1 MVKEILEGV
10 LIPLLII
17 LTRYLIVFLN
27 AKRNELK
34 EKTNNDL
41 ANKYID
47 MIYTTVTNCVIAT
60 NQTYVDAL
68 KEQGSFDKTAQIIA
82 FNETLAA
89 VKQMLSKDALEY
101 IHSITE
107 DTDFYLSKLIEAS
120 VRDQKQAGT

>member
-1 MVKEILEGV
+1 MIKEILEGV

-68 KEQGSFDKTAQIIA
+68 KEQGSFDKAAQVIA
-82 FNETLAA
+82 FNQTLEA
-89 VKQMLSKDALEY
+89 VKRMLSADALNY

-120 VRDQKQAGT
+120 VRDQK

>member
-17 LTRYLIVFLN
+17 LARYLIVFLD
-27 AKRNELK
+27 AKRKELK

-47 MIYTTVTNCVIAT
+47 MIYNTVTNCVIAT

-68 KEQGSFDKTAQIIA
+68 KEQGSFDKQAQIIA
-82 FNETLAA
+82 FNETLNA
-89 VKQMLSKDALEY
+89 VKRMLSADALNY

-107 DTDFYLSKLIEAS
+107 DTDFYLTKLIEAT
-120 VRDQKQAGT
+120 VREQKIAGT

>member
-60 NQTYVDAL
+60 NQTYVDTL
-68 KEQGSFDKTAQIIA
+68 KEQGSFDKAAQAIA
-82 FNETLAA
+82 FNQTLEA
-89 VKQMLSKDALEY
+89 VKRMLSADALNY

-120 VRDQKQAGT
+120 VRDQK

>member
-68 KEQGSFDKTAQIIA
+68 KEQGSFDKTAQTIA
-82 FNETLAA
+82 FNQTLEA
-89 VKQMLSKDALEY
+89 VKRMLSTDALNY

-107 DTDFYLSKLIEAS
+107 DTDFYLTKLIEAS

>member
-1 MVKEILEGV
+1 MGIFLVPISGEK
-10 LIPLLII
+10 IPIS
-17 LTRYLIVFLN
+17 
-27 AKRNELK
+27 LK

-68 KEQGSFDKTAQIIA
+68 KEQGSFDKTAQVIA
-82 FNETLAA
+82 FNQTLEA
-89 VKQMLSKDALEY
+89 VKRMLSADALNY

-120 VRDQKQAGT
+120 VRDQK

>member
-68 KEQGSFDKTAQIIA
+68 KEQGSFDKTAQTIA
-82 FNETLAA
+82 FNQTLEA
-89 VKQMLSKDALEY
+89 VKRMLSADALNY

>member
-68 KEQGSFDKTAQIIA
+68 KEQGSFDKAAQTIA
-82 FNETLAA
+82 FNQTLEA
-89 VKQMLSKDALEY
+89 VKRMLSADALNY

>member
-34 EKTNNDL
+34 EKTKNDL

-60 NQTYVDAL
+60 NQTYVDTL
-68 KEQGSFDKTAQIIA
+68 KEQGSFDKQAQLIA
-82 FNETLAA
+82 LNETLVAI
-89 VKQMLSKDALEY
+89 KKMLSTDALEY
-101 IHSITE
+101 IHSIT
-107 DTDFYLSKLIEAS
+107 DDVDFYLTKLIEAS
-120 VRDQKQAGT
+120 VRDQKQ

>member
-1 MVKEILEGV
+1 MIKEILEGV

-68 KEQGSFDKTAQIIA
+68 KKQDSFDKQAQIIA
-82 FNETLAA
+82 FNQTLEA
-89 VKQMLSKDALEY
+89 VKRMLSADALNY

-107 DTDFYLSKLIEAS
+107 DTDFYLTKLIEAS

>member
-10 LIPLLII
+10 LIPLFII

-34 EKTNNDL
+34 EKTNNEL

-47 MIYTTVTNCVIAT
+47 MIYSTVTNCVIAT
-60 NQTYVDAL
+60 NQTYVDSL
-68 KEQGSFDKTAQIIA
+68 KQQGSFDKDAQIIA

-89 VKQMLSKDALEY
+89 VKRMLSADALNY

-107 DTDFYLSKLIEAS
+107 DTDFYLSQLIEAS
-120 VRDQKQAGT
+120 VRDQK

>member
-68 KEQGSFDKTAQIIA
+68 KEQGSFDKTAQVIA
-82 FNETLAA
+82 FNQTLEA
-89 VKQMLSKDALEY
+89 VKRMLSADALNY

>member
-1 MVKEILEGV
+1 MIKEILEGV

-68 KEQGSFDKTAQIIA
+68 KEQGSFDKAAQAIA
-82 FNETLAA
+82 FNQTLEA
-89 VKQMLSKDALEY
+89 VKRMLSADALNY

>member
-17 LTRYLIVFLN
+17 LARYLIVFLD
-27 AKRNELK
+27 AKRKELK

-47 MIYTTVTNCVIAT
+47 MIYNTVTNCVIAT

-68 KEQGSFDKTAQIIA
+68 KEQGSFDKQAQIIA
-82 FNETLAA
+82 FNETLDA
-89 VKQMLSKDALEY
+89 VKRMLSADALNY

-107 DTDFYLSKLIEAS
+107 DTDFYLTKLIEAT
-120 VRDQKQAGT
+120 VREQKIAGT

>member
-1 MVKEILEGV
+1 MVKEILEGA
-10 LIPLLII
+10 LISILIV

-60 NQTYVDAL
+60 NQTYVDTL
-68 KEQGSFDKTAQIIA
+68 KQQGAFDKTAQVIA
-82 FNETLAA
+82 FNQTLEA
-89 VKQMLSKDALEY
+89 VKRMLSADSLNY

-107 DTDFYLSKLIEAS
+107 DIDFYLSKLIEAS
-120 VRDQKQAGT
+120 VRDQK